1 MDDRD
6 KQDWARWHRSYD
18 DPSSSLSRRLR
29 VVQEHLRHALEE
41 RPGRVR
47 IVSMCAGEGRDVIN
61 VLAERPQRADVAA
74 RLVELDPRNAEVA
87 RQAARAAG
95 LDKVEVVCAD
105 AAATD
110 SYDGAVP
117 ADIVLACGVFGN
129 ISEEDIVRTIE
140 HLPSLCSANATVI
153 WTRGAWPERDV
164 ALEIRRWFDER
175 GFQEMAFVAPADA
188 RFRVGVHRLTAE
200 PRPLA
205 RGVSLFRFL
214 R

>member
-1 MDDRD
+1 MGGGG
-6 KQDWARWHRSYD
+6 KQNWAQWHRSYD
-18 DPSSSLSRRLR
+18 DPSSPLSRRLR
-29 VVQEHLRHALEE
+29 VVQEQLRLALDQHSG
-41 RPGRVR
+41 PVR

-61 VLAERPQRADVAA
+61 VLRGHPRHADVAA
-74 RLVELDPRNAEVA
+74 RLVELDPRNAE
-87 RQAARAAG
+87 AARKGAREAA
-95 LDKVEVVCAD
+95 LDRIEVVCAD

-129 ISEEDIVRTIE
+129 ISEEDIKRTIE
-140 HLPSLCSANATVI
+140 HLPCLCSPNATVI
-153 WTRGAWPERDV
+153 WTRGSRPERDV
-164 ALEIRRWFDER
+164 AIEIRQWFNER
-175 GFQEMAFVAPADA
+175 GFEEIAFVAPAGE

-200 PRPLA
+200 PRTLE